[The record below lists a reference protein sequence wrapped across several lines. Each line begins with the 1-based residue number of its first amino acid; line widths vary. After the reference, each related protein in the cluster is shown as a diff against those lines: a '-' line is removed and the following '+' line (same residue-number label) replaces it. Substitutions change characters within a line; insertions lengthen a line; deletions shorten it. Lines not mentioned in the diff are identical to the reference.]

1 MTAAIAMA
9 GAASASTITSQA
21 AVRAYIIGGNG
32 QQCETSW
39 NNNWTGNWNNS
50 NLPNFNQPAVPDYN
64 GSGLPNMSVP
74 SLPDMNQ
81 PAVPGDGSGLPDM
94 SVPSLPDMN
103 QPAVPGDGSGL
114 PDMSVPSLP
123 DTNRPAVP
131 GEGGNG
137 LPDMSVPGQPSEDG
151 SNDSFTAQ
159 VAELVNQE
167 RAKAGLAPL
176 QVDSRAEE
184 AASVRAQEIERSFSH
199 TRPDGSSF
207 SSALSQSGVSFTGA
221 GENIAYGQRT
231 PEEVMKTWMNSQGH
245 RANILNKD
253 YTSIGVGYHQ
263 SSNGTGYW
271 TQLFTR

>member
-1 MTAAIAMA
+1 MKKLPVYVMTAAIAMA
-9 GAASASTITSQA
+9 GAASATTITSQA

-39 NNNWTGNWNNS
+39 NNS
-50 NLPNFNQPAVPDYN
+50 YIPNFNQPAVPDFN
-64 GSGLPNMSVP
+64 GSGLPDMSVP
-74 SLPDMNQ
+74 TLPDMNR

-94 SVPSLPDMN
+94 SVPG
-103 QPAVPGDGSGL
+103 V
-114 PDMSVPSLP
+114 P

-137 LPDMSVPGQPSEDG
+137 LPDMSVPGTPSEDG

-159 VAELVNQE
+159 VVQLVNQE

-176 QVDSRAEE
+176 QVDTRVET
-184 AASVRAQEIERSFSH
+184 AAAVRAQEIERSFSH

-207 SSALSQSGVSFTGA
+207 DSALRQSGASFNGA

-231 PEEVMKTWMNSQGH
+231 PEEVMKGWMNSQGH
-245 RANILNKD
+245 RANILGN

-263 SSNGTGYW
+263 NSAGTGYW